1 MTAPALPGRAHGFAE
16 DVRRIAPLAWPVVI
30 GQVAVLAFNT
40 IDTVLVGRHSPA
52 DLAAFAVGAAAYV
65 TVFIGFMGIVL
76 AVSPIVGQLFG
87 AGRLEAAGDELHQ
100 AIWLALGLSVI
111 GVVLLLFPQPFLW
124 IAKAGPD
131 IAERVHGYLKA
142 LALALPASLL
152 FTAFRGFNT
161 AVSRPKI
168 VMVLQ
173 IGGLAAKLP
182 LSIAL
187 VFGVPAWGI
196 PEMGVTGAGLATA
209 VALWVQLLLAWA
221 LMRRD
226 PFYAPFRFWG
236 HGLHAPNRR
245 ALWGL
250 LRLGV
255 PMGAGILIEVTG
267 FSMMALLISRL
278 GTLPV
283 AGHQIAV
290 NIVSLMFMLPLGLA
304 NASGTLVA
312 QRIGAGDLADARRL
326 GWHGLLLGCLLAAV
340 LGVIVLGLREP
351 IIALYTPHAEV
362 AAAAL
367 PLLAWVVVFHL
378 ADALQTVA
386 AFVLRAWRIATL
398 PMFIYAGSL
407 WGIGLAGGYTLG
419 LNVTGATPP
428 ALQGAPGFWAACTA
442 GLVVA
447 GVALTVFMRLVLKAK
462 AEELQQRAARRAT
475 SRSAA

>member
-65 TVFIGFMGIVL
+65 TVFVGFMGIVL

-87 AGRLEAAGDELHQ
+87 AGRLEAAGDEMHQ
-100 AIWLALGLSVI
+100 AVWLALALSVLGI
-111 GVVLLLFPQPFLW
+111 VLLLFPQPFLW

-131 IAERVHGYLKA
+131 IAERVHGYLRA
-142 LALALPASLL
+142 LAVALPASLL

-161 AVSRPKI
+161 AVSRPKV
-168 VMVLQ
+168 VMLLQ
-173 IGGLAAKLP
+173 IGGLVAKLP

-196 PEMGVTGAGLATA
+196 PELGVTGAGIATA
-209 VALWVQLLLAWA
+209 VALWIQLLLACVM
-221 LMRRD
+221 MRRD
-226 PFYAPFRFWG
+226 AFYDRFRLWG
-236 HGLHAPNRR
+236 RGLHAPNRQ

-255 PMGAGILIEVTG
+255 PMGAAILIEVTG

-326 GWHGLLLGCLLAAV
+326 GWHGLLLGGLLAAV
-340 LGVIVLGLREP
+340 LGMVMFATREP
-351 IIALYTPHAEV
+351 VIALYTRDAAV
-362 AAAAL
+362 AAAAF

-407 WGIGLAGGYTLG
+407 WGIGLVGGYTLG
-419 LNVTGATPP
+419 FDLTGATPP
-428 ALQGAPGFWAACTA
+428 ALRGAPGFWAASTA

-447 GVALTVFMRLVLKAK
+447 GVALTLFMRLVLKAK
-462 AEELQQRAARRAT
+462 AEELQQRAAGQ
-475 SRSAA
+475 AAGQPAA